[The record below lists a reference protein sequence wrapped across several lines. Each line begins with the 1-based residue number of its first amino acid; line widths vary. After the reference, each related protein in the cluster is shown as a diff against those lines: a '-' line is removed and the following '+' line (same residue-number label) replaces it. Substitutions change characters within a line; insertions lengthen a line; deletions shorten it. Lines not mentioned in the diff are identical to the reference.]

1 MYFLSPM
8 DIALLA
14 IGFIITMYAQMKV
27 KNTFARYSKI
37 PSRKGKT
44 GAQVA
49 ASILRTNNISN
60 VQIEE
65 TNGLLS
71 DHYDPV
77 KRKLRL
83 SSEIFHSTSVAA
95 LGVAAHEA
103 GHAIQH
109 NVGYAPL
116 NVRHGLFPI
125 ANLGS
130 NLAMPLFIVG
140 MIFSSGFFMDIGI
153 YLFLAA
159 VIFQLVT
166 LPVEFNASS
175 RALVQLESGGHLER
189 DEVSSA
195 RKVLSAAALTY
206 VAATAVAIL
215 HLVRLLILRGDD

>member
-1 MYFLSPM
+1 MEADIMYFLSPM

-103 GHAIQH
+103 GHAHQ
-109 NVGYAPL
+109 P
-116 NVRHGLFPI
+116 
-125 ANLGS
+125 
-130 NLAMPLFIVG
+130 
-140 MIFSSGFFMDIGI
+140 
-153 YLFLAA
+153 LAA
-159 VIFQLVT
+159 
-166 LPVEFNASS
+166 
-175 RALVQLESGGHLER
+175 GG
-189 DEVSSA
+189 A
-195 RKVLSAAALTY
+195 
-206 VAATAVAIL
+206 
-215 HLVRLLILRGDD
+215 